1 MDSTNK
7 QYKKLVRRRR
17 WIKFLGF
24 IAGFLIA
31 IGGIS
36 IIFKINPITEFQ
48 KLTGLNIN
56 PTGKVNKI
64 SFNESTNTFT
74 TPNGKYVLTSYDT
87 ATATVDVNDPN
98 QLGHEL
104 LLIFYSFTNTSN
116 KEVRPYTDFEKY
128 VKAYQG
134 DDQLDEGMQL
144 IETDGL
150 NIDLENASVTD
161 QKPRSTTDALAHF
174 DFNPNVDQPVVL
186 EFMNERG
193 QTIHKITYD
202 VNQ

>member
-1 MDSTNK
+1 MASTDK

-17 WIKFLGF
+17 WIKFFGF
-24 IAGFLIA
+24 LAGFLITL
-31 IGGIS
+31 GGIA
-36 IIFKINPITEFQ
+36 IVLNINPITEFQ
-48 KLTGLNIN
+48 RLTGTNHN
-56 PTGKVNKI
+56 PAGKVNKI

-104 LLIFYSFTNTSN
+104 ILIFYSFTNTSS
-116 KEVRPYTDFEKY
+116 KEVRPYTDFEQY

-134 DDQLDEGMQL
+134 DNQLDEGMQL

-161 QKPRSTTDALAHF
+161 QKPGSVTDALAHF
-174 DFNPNVDQPVVL
+174 DFDPSVDQPVVL